1 MNGRRGRI
9 SGMDSIGDTQ
19 VIKVHVPLKEIQ
31 TYAQDLRSIT
41 QGQGSY
47 TFHFSHYDQVPHKV
61 ADELIAAHRAG
72 RKEEE

>member
-1 MNGRRGRI
+1 M
-9 SGMDSIGDTQ
+9 
-19 VIKVHVPLKEIQ
+19 PLKEIQ

-41 QGQGSY
+41 QGQGNY